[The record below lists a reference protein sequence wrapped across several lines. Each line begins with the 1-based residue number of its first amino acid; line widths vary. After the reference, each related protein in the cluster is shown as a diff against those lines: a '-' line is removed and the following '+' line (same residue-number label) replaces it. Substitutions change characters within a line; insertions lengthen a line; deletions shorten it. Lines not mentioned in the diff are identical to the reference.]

1 MRSLDVDYV
10 LVVFGG
16 VTGYSSDDINK
27 KGTRWSPI
35 AFNKTKNKHIPKP
48 STHSRSSPK
57 ERSGNFQ
64 SSSVTKFKHL
74 VEKKNYSNLLS
85 NVEILLD
92 MNRMLSFLCFSK
104 IEGLE
109 LLMGVI
115 YLVPMHLQNLMEVVM
130 WHWFIEPILGL
141 KDKDK
146 LEDSFHEALEE
157 KVNKLNLKVIKY
169 TRRRCCNIRVSHVGS
184 RQQIFILAKWMEPKS
199 IKDKDERKRK
209 QKFSGYWEQMQ
220 EMPKLFIGEVGH
232 TKVEGNLKFLLTREK
247 KNEHSAN
254 GGRRAMYLQT
264 CRTSFFHVH
273 SY

>member
-141 KDKDK
+141 
-146 LEDSFHEALEE
+146 
-157 KVNKLNLKVIKY
+157 
-169 TRRRCCNIRVSHVGS
+169 
-184 RQQIFILAKWMEPKS
+184 AKWMEPKS

>member
-64 SSSVTKFKHL
+64 SSSVTKFKQ
-74 VEKKNYSNLLS
+74 
-85 NVEILLD
+85 ILLD
-92 MNRMLSFLCFSK
+92 MNRMLSFLCNKFLFVPVLPLDLHLLFCSCRRFMISGLKGFSK

-130 WHWFIEPILGL
+130 WHWFIEPILG
-141 KDKDK
+141 
-146 LEDSFHEALEE
+146 
-157 KVNKLNLKVIKY
+157 
-169 TRRRCCNIRVSHVGS
+169 
-184 RQQIFILAKWMEPKS
+184 LAKWMEPKS

>member
-141 KDKDK
+141 
-146 LEDSFHEALEE
+146 
-157 KVNKLNLKVIKY
+157 
-169 TRRRCCNIRVSHVGS
+169 
-184 RQQIFILAKWMEPKS
+184 AKWMEPKS

-254 GGRRAMYLQT
+254 G
-264 CRTSFFHVH
+264 TSFFHVH